1 MPWLVFIAL
10 LVMGGLVYV
19 LGPILTPFLAGA
31 LLAYIFDP
39 LVDRLEARG
48 LSRGTGTIMVIV
60 LAGLALFML
69 LLIALPLFQGQFAEL
84 SQRVPAAL
92 DLLQTRFLPWLQ
104 QSFGITISADMS
116 TLKAWLTEKATQN
129 GANWLPTLQTGALA
143 IVGVLANL
151 LLIPVVMFYLLKDWD
166 VMVARL
172 AALTPRG
179 WMDAVNRVARAMD
192 AVVGEFLRGQ
202 MAVMLTL
209 SAYYAIALW
218 AAGLNYAL
226 PIGILTGVL
235 SFVPFLG
242 FGLGLILAL
251 LVALLQFAD
260 WTGVAWVAGI
270 YLAGQVLESYVITP
284 RLVGER
290 VGLHPVAI
298 IFALAAFGQLFGFV
312 GVLLAVPLAAV
323 LLVALRELRG
333 VYEAS
338 AFYRGGYNAGSFD
351 PALAAMSA
359 PLLGQPLLGQP
370 LLGQPL
376 LESHITSLPLV
387 HKGKVRD
394 IYAVGDD
401 KLLIVTTDRLSAFD
415 VVMPTPIAGKGEV
428 LTRVSAFWFDK
439 LKAIVP
445 SQALDI
451 TPESVV
457 AENER
462 EQVTGRAIV
471 VKKLKALPVEAIVR
485 GYLVGSGWKE
495 YQASQSVCGIKL
507 PAGLNLADRL
517 PEPIFTPSTKAAVGA
532 HDENIAFNAM
542 AELIGAG
549 LAQQVRDVSLA
560 LYKAAAEYALTRGI
574 IIADTKFEFGV
585 DEAGRLVWIDEA
597 LTPDSSRFWPADQYQ
612 PGSNPPSFDKQFV
625 RDWLESSGWNKQAPG
640 PVLPDEIVE
649 KTAAKY
655 REAMTRLLG

>member
-1 MPWLVFIAL
+1 MPTPRPFALPWLALAVLVFA
-10 LVMGGLVYV
+10 GWLVYL

-39 LVDRLEARG
+39 LVDRLEQRG
-48 LSRGTGTIMVIV
+48 VSRTTGTVLVIV
-60 LAGLALFML
+60 FAGLVVFAL
-69 LLIALPLFQGQFAEL
+69 LLVALPLFQSQFIEL

-92 DLLQTRFLPWLQ
+92 DLLQTRLLPWLAQ
-104 QSFGITISADMS
+104 TFGITVEFDLA
-116 TLKAWLTEKATQN
+116 TLRAWLTEKAAQSGTD
-129 GANWLPTLQTGALA
+129 WLPTLQTGALA
-143 IVGVLANL
+143 IVGILANL

-166 VMVARL
+166 LMIERVAT
-172 AALTPRG
+172 LTPRG
-179 WMDAVNRVARAMD
+179 WTGAVTRVARTMD
-192 AVVGEFLRGQ
+192 EVVGEFLRGQ
-202 MAVMLTL
+202 MAVMLAL
-209 SAYYAIALW
+209 SLYYAIALW
-218 AAGLNYAL
+218 AAGLDYAL

-242 FGLGLILAL
+242 FGLGMILAL

-270 YLAGQVLESYVITP
+270 YLVGQVLESYVITP

-290 VGLHPVAI
+290 VGLHPVAV

-338 AFYRGGYNAGSFD
+338 AFYRGGYNAATD
-351 PALAAMSA
+351 HPAVSAMSA
-359 PLLGQPLLGQP
+359 PLL
-370 LLGQPL
+370 
-376 LESHITSLPLV
+376 ESRIASLPLV

-415 VVMPTPIAGKGEV
+415 VVMPTPIPGKGEV
-428 LTRVSAFWFDK
+428 LTKVSAFWFDR
-439 LKAIVP
+439 LKSIVP
-445 SQALDI
+445 NQTLDI
-451 TPESVV
+451 APESVV

-462 EQVTGRAIV
+462 NQVAGRAIV

-495 YQASQSVCGIKL
+495 YQASQSVCGIAL
-507 PAGLNLADRL
+507 PAGLQQADRL

-532 HDENIAFNAM
+532 HDENIAFDAM
-542 AELIGAG
+542 AKLIGPE
-549 LAQQVRDVSLA
+549 LAAQVRDVSLA
-560 LYKAAAEYALTRGI
+560 LYRAASEYALTRGI
-574 IIADTKFEFGV
+574 IIADTKFEFGL

-597 LTPDSSRFWPADQYQ
+597 LTPDSSRFWPADQYR

-625 RDWLESSGWNKQAPG
+625 RDWLEASGWNKQAPG
-640 PVLPDEIVE
+640 PALPPEIVTRTSE
-649 KTAAKY
+649 KY

>member
-1 MPWLVFIAL
+1 MHSIRPFNLPWFALAALLLAGWLVYL
-10 LVMGGLVYV
+10 

-39 LVDRLEARG
+39 LVDRLEHRGIART
-48 LSRGTGTIMVIV
+48 TGTVIVIV
-60 LAGLALFML
+60 LAGLAVFAL
-69 LLIALPLFQGQFAEL
+69 LLVALPLFQGQLAEL
-84 SQRVPAAL
+84 GHRVPAAV
-92 DLLQTRFLPWLQ
+92 DLLQTRFLPWLAQ
-104 QSFGITISADMS
+104 TFGLEFEFDLAALRD
-116 TLKAWLTEKATQN
+116 WLTERAAQS
-129 GANWLPTLQTGALA
+129 GADWLPTLQSGALA
-143 IVGVLANL
+143 IVGLLANL

-166 VMVARL
+166 AMVARV

-179 WMDAVNRVARAMD
+179 WLGTVTRVARSMD

-202 MAVMLTL
+202 LAVMSAL
-209 SAYYAIALW
+209 SVYYV
-218 AAGLNYAL
+218 AGLWLVGLDYAL
-226 PIGILTGVL
+226 PIGLLTGVL

-242 FGLGLILAL
+242 FGLGMILAL

-260 WTGVAWVAGI
+260 WTGVAWVAGL

-290 VGLHPVAI
+290 VGLHPVAV

-333 VYEAS
+333 VYVGS
-338 AFYRGGYNAGSFD
+338 AFYRGGYNAGSSD
-351 PALAAMSA
+351 PAAPAMTA
-359 PLLGQPLLGQP
+359 
-370 LLGQPL
+370 PL
-376 LESHITSLPLV
+376 LESKIASLPLV

-394 IYAVGDD
+394 IYAVGED

-415 VVMPTPIAGKGEV
+415 VVMPTPIPGKGEV

-439 LKAIVP
+439 LKSIVP
-445 SQALDI
+445 SQALAID
-451 TPESVV
+451 PESVV
-457 AENER
+457 LDAER
-462 EQVTGRAIV
+462 DQVSGRAIV
-471 VKKLKALPVEAIVR
+471 VRKLKALPVEAIVR

-507 PAGLNLADRL
+507 PAGLEQADRL

-532 HDENIAFNAM
+532 HDENISFDETAR
-542 AELIGAG
+542 LIGAD
-549 LAQQVRDVSLA
+549 LAAQVRDVSLA
-560 LYKAAAEYALTRGI
+560 LYKSAAEYALTRGI
-574 IIADTKFEFGV
+574 IIADTKFEFGL

-597 LTPDSSRFWPADQYQ
+597 LTPDSSRFWPADQYR

-625 RDWLESSGWNKQAPG
+625 RDWLEASGWNKQAPG
-640 PVLPDEIVE
+640 PALPPEIVA
-649 KTAAKY
+649 KTSEKY